1 MPKSLK
7 SLFDVSYPNITLW
20 VQGYGT
26 VEFGYDPQTG
36 SFIRAMDEGGM
47 VWSGNRSYKT
57 LDDALQDLEKGLGK
71 ALLDLGLGVQPSAQS
86 RQSARRSTSKQ
97 NQGKRRK
104 TPSEP
109 ALPKQV
115 QKLEEIV
122 EAIRGKEIVQVTRLT
137 VVKKLCEN
145 QKAAGAFAM
154 FLAQKALGRLR
165 EKRSN
170 ERYVELAD
178 RAIKKITSFLGD
190 PTDVRRQ
197 QLRSLLLE
205 IQAEQN
211 EYVSIK
217 WSAARNIKSWDL
229 LIVENALRSILNRD
243 EAPIWLYQA
252 ARDYVGSTM
261 EFEQE
266 SIPQLEEIV
275 RFWQEH
281 FSIKA

>member
-1 MPKSLK
+1 MPKPLK

-71 ALLDLGLGVQPSAQS
+71 ALLDLGLGVQPSAPS

-97 NQGKRRK
+97 NQGKRQK

-211 EYVSIK
+211 EYASIK

-229 LIVENALRSILNRD
+229 LIVENALGSILNRD